1 MAFSLLVCRDHLLP
15 FYNRLGWLS
24 FAGHLFVEQPAG
36 RAEFTI
42 NCPMVLSGLRAAP
55 QDGIVDLNGPPW

>member
-1 MAFSLLVCRDHLLP
+1 MWPSRSSCAAIISCR
-15 FYNRLGWLS
+15 FTTASAGS
-24 FAGHLFVEQPAG
+24 VFAGHLFVEQAAG

-55 QDGIVDLNGPPW
+55 QDG